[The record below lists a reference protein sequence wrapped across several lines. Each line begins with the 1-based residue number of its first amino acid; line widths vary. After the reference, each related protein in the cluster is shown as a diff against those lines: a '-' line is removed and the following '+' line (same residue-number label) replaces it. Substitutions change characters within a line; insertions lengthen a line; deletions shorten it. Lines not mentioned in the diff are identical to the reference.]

1 MRKLSIIVAIV
12 AMLVCLLA
20 ISVGAKELTKYCDA
34 KITLTSGEEV
44 TAYFEIGSWNGK
56 PSVARDTI
64 YKTTN
69 TENGTYD
76 WTEVEILDMRDF
88 NYTEGYAPEYM
99 SGTACNQKAS
109 NVTTIYLPP
118 TMKQILHTSFT
129 SGWES
134 LDTVYI
140 PKSLESINYD
150 AFHGSAIRNVVIE
163 DGSNLKTIE
172 SSAFRNC
179 KNLESINLPEGLE
192 SIGYCAF
199 YITNLSGKFVVPN
212 SVTSIGDG
220 AFRNTKIETLVL
232 GDGPITLGYNL
243 IGEPG
248 YGYLKEVYI
257 PAEAVYT
264 NGHTNDIFFASKS
277 MVTFYVIG
285 NDCSAIIEKLRIAP
299 ARGYMKIITEEEA
312 KTAEV
317 GTYNAVIKEGY
328 NKCDAFYNSNHSYKD
343 EAELTFTD
351 FATSF
356 KEVSYCTVCNDE
368 KQIGEE
374 YLPIFYCYGYSV
386 KENGTAMCVDYKINK
401 ASLEKYYEYN
411 DEIKYGIVAS
421 IINEGEGLDLL
432 EIKEGNVSVNSNYK
446 SILAPV
452 STTYSSF
459 QFILRGFNSEYA
471 NLNTVICLYTFDGKD
486 ILYVTSTVG
495 KAPITKT
502 INEIL
507 AGNN

>member
-1 MRKLSIIVAIV
+1 MRKLSIIVAV
-12 AMLVCLLA
+12 AAILGCLFA
-20 ISVGAKELTKYCDA
+20 MSVGAKELTRYCDA
-34 KITLTSGEEV
+34 KITLTSGETV

-69 TENGTYD
+69 TDDGTYD
-76 WTEVEILDMRDF
+76 WSDVEILDMRDF

-129 SGWES
+129 SGWKS

-172 SSAFRNC
+172 SQAFRNC
-179 KNLESINLPEGLE
+179 QRLESINLPEGLE

-212 SVTSIGDG
+212 SVTTIGDG

-328 NKCDAFYNSNHSYKD
+328 NKCDAFYNGNHSYKD

-351 FATSF
+351 FTASF
-356 KEVSYCTVCNDE
+356 MEKKECVVCKD
-368 KQIGEE
+368 KLQIGDT
-374 YLPIFYCYGYSV
+374 YLPIFDCHGYST
-386 KENGTAMCVDYKINK
+386 KENGTAMCVGYSVNNV
-401 ASLEKYYEYN
+401 SLEKYYEYY
-411 DEIKYGIVAS
+411 DELKYGMVAS
-421 IINEGEGLDLL
+421 VISDGQGLDLL
-432 EIKEGNVSVNSNYK
+432 EIKNGDVSVNSDYN
-446 SILAPV
+446 SIIAPV
-452 STTYSSF
+452 SSNYSSF
-459 QFILRGFNSEYA
+459 DFILKGFKTEHS
-471 NLNTVICLYTFDGKD
+471 NLNVVLCLYVFDGKNAFY
-486 ILYVTSTVG
+486 ITETSNKTPLSVTLSEL
-495 KAPITKT
+495 K
-502 INEIL
+502 
-507 AGNN
+507 